1 VGVRIGID
9 AQLGKALRQ
18 YSKSVRLP
26 MNEITYRALL
36 CYWQKQGTKDAV
48 HAVNTADLKT
58 DEAWAAYLDK
68 GEFPKNK

>member
-1 VGVRIGID
+1 
-9 AQLGKALRQ
+9 
-18 YSKSVRLP
+18 